1 MTSVLA
7 MPPSQIESTRN
18 SIDIHRRQID
28 RKRLNIPNKGHID
41 ELGNHGHIVS
51 RLLKAFGS
59 PLCAFGVVIKTLD
72 TLMDI
77 VDTQPHLVNQ
87 LVENDI
93 CLLLV
98 SWLGQ
103 TKRNTSS
110 EIPIK
115 ILKCISQFLIY
126 GSEHDEE
133 ISQLFVDGFLFENLG
148 LIFSIFKEEN
158 YVLLYTGRILRSLAE
173 AQHVYDDQ
181 PRASHLLESISMTLL
196 DRNLGATILFDF
208 CYGVKDWDRKYL
220 CKKTKPILQK
230 IMKKLSSSEDY
241 VRPKTIRQ
249 FLTLVI
255 VSSYPTPDDVNE
267 VTESLYLS
275 KFMWTD
281 RRREISSLVDVT
293 LQCFLDHS
301 SNPRLL
307 RCTCAA
313 LTVLLHQY
321 YSFMADDRSILLYSL
336 HRPICEAM
344 IKVLTA
350 PAGQSL
356 KLTLAVL
363 QVFVLLFPQ
372 GCLFRKQLLRSEFI
386 RITHDESA
394 SSLGCGCGKLPPSGV
409 HIIVSEQTSDG
420 DSPLQ
425 PQLLHKWLP
434 LLEAA
439 RDRCQQIRQQD
450 FRLFVQKSTTF
461 SPASL
466 RDGNFP
472 SISLIFSNLYVS
484 NRRVEK
490 KTRAAM
496 EEVFFSKKI
505 CDHLASFL

>member
-1 MTSVLA
+1 MPPR
-7 MPPSQIESTRN
+7 PPSQIESTRN
-18 SIDIHRRQID
+18 SIDIHHRQID
-28 RKRLNIPNKGHID
+28 RKRLNFPNKGHID

-59 PLCAFGVVIKTLD
+59 PLCAFGVVMKTLD
-72 TLMDI
+72 TLMDVI
-77 VDTQPHLVNQ
+77 DAQPHLVNQ

-103 TKRNTSS
+103 TKRNTSC

-126 GSEHDEE
+126 ASEHDEE

-148 LIFSIFKEEN
+148 LIFDIFKHEN
-158 YVLLYTGRILRSLAE
+158 YILLYTGRILRNLAD

-181 PRASHLLESISMTLL
+181 PRASHFLESITMSLL

-208 CYGVKDWDRKYL
+208 CYGVKDWDRSRL
-220 CKKTKPILQK
+220 CKKTEPIIQK
-230 IMKKLSSSEDY
+230 IVKKIFSSQDY

-255 VSSYPTPDDVNE
+255 VSSHPTADSNQRASE

-275 KFMWTD
+275 KLKGTD
-281 RRREISSLVDVT
+281 TRKKISSLVDAT
-293 LQCFLDHS
+293 LQCFLDHTD
-301 SNPRLL
+301 NPRLI
-307 RCTCAA
+307 RTACGA
-313 LTVLLHQY
+313 LSVLLHRY
-321 YSFMADDRSILLYSL
+321 YDLQSNDKSILLYTL
-336 HRPICEAM
+336 HHPVCEAM
-344 IKVLTA
+344 IKILTA

-386 RITHDESA
+386 RITHQEST
-394 SSLGCGCGKLPPSGV
+394 SCQGCGCGKIPPSGV
-409 HIIVSEQTSDG
+409 RIVAKQNSD
-420 DSPLQ
+420 PH
-425 PQLLHKWLP
+425 QLLQKWLP

-439 RDRCQQIRQQD
+439 QARCQQIRQNY
-450 FRLFVQKSTTF
+450 FRQFLQKSTFT
-461 SPASL
+461 PSL
-466 RDGNFP
+466 HRGIFP
-472 SISLIFSNLYVS
+472 SIALIFSNLYVS
-484 NRRVEK
+484 NNRAEK
-490 KTRAAM
+490 KARAVII
-496 EEVFFSKKI
+496 EEVFFSKQMCDKI
-505 CDHLASFL
+505 SSFL